1 MAEIRVERI
10 HYGFLVAPEEP
21 AMRASRSPSW
31 ATSSAI
37 RTGCSC
43 STPGSRR
50 STTAPASGITRRRS
64 TSSSALAGMGLRP
77 SDVDV
82 VANCHLHA
90 DHGGGNAAFPGTPI
104 YVQRLE
110 LEAAGEPEYTNP
122 AGTHDFPG
130 ARLEVLDGEA
140 EPLPGIRIL
149 PTPGHSPGH
158 QSLAVAIDG
167 GWLLLAGQAF
177 TTASEFGFALF
188 SDRLARSGKP
198 PIGTVPDWMER
209 VVALDPTR
217 VYFAHDLLVHERDT
231 ASLGTAEPI

>member
-1 MAEIRVERI
+1 MASSSRPRDTRDAGQPIPVVGYVVRHPDGLFLFDTGFAPIDDGTRERYQPQAVNVER
-10 HYGFLVAPEEP
+10 
-21 AMRASRSPSW
+21 
-31 ATSSAI
+31 
-37 RTGCSC
+37 
-43 STPGSRR
+43 
-50 STTAPASGITRRRS
+50 
-64 TSSSALAGMGLRP
+64 ALAGMGLRP
-77 SDVDV
+77 TDVDV

-90 DHGGGNAAFPGTPI
+90 DHGGGNSAFPGTPI

-110 LEAAGEPEYTNP
+110 LEAAGR
-122 AGTHDFPG
+122 
-130 ARLEVLDGEA
+130 ARLYEPGRNARLPGRRASSVLDGEA

-158 QSLAVAIDG
+158 QSLAVAVDG
-167 GWLLLAGQAF
+167 GWLLLAGQVF

-231 ASLGTAEPI
+231 ASLGLAEPI